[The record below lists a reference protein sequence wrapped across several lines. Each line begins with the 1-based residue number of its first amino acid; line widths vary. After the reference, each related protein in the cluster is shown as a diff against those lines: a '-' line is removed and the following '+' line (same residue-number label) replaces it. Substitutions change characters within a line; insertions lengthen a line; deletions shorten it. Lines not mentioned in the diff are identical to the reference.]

1 MKVVSLFSGAG
12 GLDLGF
18 IKAGHEVI
26 WANDNFLDAVKTYRK
41 NIGDHIVCEDISKIP
56 SDQIPE
62 HDILIGGFPCQGF
75 SLANSKRGEHDE
87 RNKLYLELLRVLV
100 DKQPK
105 FFLAENVK
113 GILSLM
119 KGEIFKM
126 IISDFEK
133 SGYRVKHKV
142 LNAANYGVPQ
152 KRERVII
159 LGVRND
165 IDIDLE
171 HPEPTHYQ
179 NTDLFNHK
187 NGWVSI
193 GEALKNIPEP
203 EEEHNLTNHTYSKF
217 KLKFNGY
224 LGNRAIDPTKPA
236 PTVTARGDEKGGVV
250 VLHHPNN
257 HRRMSVRELALTQSF
272 PIDFIFEGNNSS
284 AYRQIGNAVPVKL
297 AFAIASIFP
306 KEFKQYANNKTTS
319 KAIPQL

>member
-18 IKAGHEVI
+18 IKAGHEII
-26 WANDNFLDAVKTYRK
+26 WANDNFQDAVKTYRK

-56 SDQIPE
+56 SESIPD

-75 SLANSKRGEHDE
+75 SVANSNRGENDE

-119 KGEIFKM
+119 HGKIFEM

-133 SGYRVKHKV
+133 AGYRVKYKV

-165 IDIDLE
+165 IDFDLK
-171 HPEPTHYQ
+171 HPEPTHIEGS
-179 NTDLFNHK
+179 NLFCAK
-187 NGWVSI
+187 NKWVSI
-193 GEALKNIPEP
+193 GEALKDIPEP

-257 HRRMSVRELALTQSF
+257 HRRMSVRELALAQSF
-272 PIDFIFEGNNSS
+272 PIDFLFEGNNSS
-284 AYRQIGNAVPVKL
+284 AYRQIGNAVPPLL
-297 AFAIASIFP
+297 AIAIASMFP
-306 KEFKQYANNKTTS
+306 KEIKKYATSKTTS
-319 KAIPQL
+319 KALPQL